1 VAARLAADQDAF
13 WPYHDYLFAN
23 QLGEN
28 VGSFS
33 VERLRQIASLV
44 GLDRSTFDAGLAL
57 DAARASFAEIRTEF
71 EADAA
76 RLGIRSTPTI
86 VVDGERLEAND
97 LETIRAAIDAALAA
111 D

>member
-1 VAARLAADQDAF
+1 
-13 WPYHDYLFAN
+13 
-23 QLGEN
+23 

-33 VERLRQIASLV
+33 VERLQQMASMA
-44 GLDRSTFDAGLAL
+44 GLDRSAFDAGLQL
-57 DAARASFAEIRTEF
+57 DVARRAFADIRADF
-71 EADAA
+71 EADAT